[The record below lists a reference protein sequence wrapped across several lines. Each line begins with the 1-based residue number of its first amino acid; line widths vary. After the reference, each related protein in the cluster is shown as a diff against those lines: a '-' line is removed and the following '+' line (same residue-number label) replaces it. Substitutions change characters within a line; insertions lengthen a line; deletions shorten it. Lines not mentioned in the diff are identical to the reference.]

1 MSDIP
6 RAREILKKALE
17 DWWTSDALDSRVAI
31 REALKFL
38 DRKKPEFVAARKVRA
53 LSPYNV
59 EYAREL
65 RRVGLS
71 LHEIAVKLKTNV
83 GRVSEACA

>member
-6 RAREILKKALE
+6 RARELLKKALE
-17 DWWTSDALDSRVAI
+17 SNEEWSGYSYVE
-31 REALKFL
+31 EALLLL
-38 DRKKPEFVAARKVRA
+38 DRKKPTYIAPSKVRA
-53 LSPYNV
+53 LSPFNV
-59 EYAREL
+59 AYVREL

-83 GRVSEACA
+83 GRVSEACS